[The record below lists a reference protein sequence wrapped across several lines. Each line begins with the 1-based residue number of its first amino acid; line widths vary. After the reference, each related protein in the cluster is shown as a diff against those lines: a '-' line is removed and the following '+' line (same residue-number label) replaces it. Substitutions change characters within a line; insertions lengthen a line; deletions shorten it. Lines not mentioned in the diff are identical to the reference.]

1 MESRPP
7 TLEGLM
13 AELQRMRA
21 ESSRMKAWG
30 SLAWI
35 LIGVIFLLGQS
46 QALPQTVQA
55 TKFMLV
61 GEDGRV
67 GAELSFDKFGPTLKM
82 MNHSEGSLA
91 QLTSGGLSLS
101 REGEPNYRAL
111 LMEDGLRFRDKK
123 MTVRANL
130 WIDDKDDSTYLVFR
144 DKTDKERAELVLL
157 PDGTPYFAMYY
168 KDGRVV
174 LDRPVTAPR

>member
-7 TLEGLM
+7 TLEVLM

-21 ESSRMKAWG
+21 ESSRMKVWS
-30 SLAWI
+30 SLSWI
-35 LIGVIFLLGQS
+35 LIGVIFLMGQTS
-46 QALPQTVQA
+46 AHPQTVQA
-55 TKFMLV
+55 TKFVLL

-67 GAELSFDKFGPTLKM
+67 GAELGFDKFGPTLKLV
-82 MNHSEGSLA
+82 NQGERSLA
-91 QLTSGGLSLS
+91 QFTAGALSFS

-130 WIDDKDDSTYLVFR
+130 WIDGKDDTTYLVFR

-168 KDGRVV
+168 KDGKVV
-174 LDRPVTAPR
+174 LDQPAAAPH